1 MEVIRIKVNVCAE
14 LTLGR
19 AVVMGGT
26 VSPQQGHVGAL
37 TPGTSECD
45 LIWRQSLYKGIQVK
59 MRSSGWALIQRD
71 WCPYKKGK
79 LGQRQTCTQCT
90 QGERHVTQELCCPE
104 PRNHQQPGE
113 RLGTES

>member
-1 MEVIRIKVNVCAE
+1 MRIKVNVYTE

-26 VSPQQGHVGAL
+26 VSPQQGHVGVL

-59 MRSSGWALIQRD
+59 MRSSGWALVQHD
-71 WCPYKKGK
+71 WCPYRKGK
-79 LGQRQTCTQCT
+79 LGHRQTCT
-90 QGERHVTQELCCPE
+90 QGERHVTLELCCRK
-104 PRNHQQPGE
+104 PRNYQKPGG
-113 RLGTES
+113 RLGTDP